1 MALAID
7 NIKRG
12 ETFFSSIVFLK
23 KVLNTYPLEAQVK
36 FKSSTTIV
44 TVQTILHEI
53 FKKNDLF
60 DLILVNLS
68 EYLRAQRSRA

>member
-36 FKSSTTIV
+36 FKSSATIV

-68 EYLRAQRSRA
+68 EYLRTQRSRA